1 MTDRER
7 QSVAEE
13 DMQPEAVHLE
23 IAGLEMDLQRGG
35 RKRAAAAAA
44 EDVHSQVAETHRSLP
59 IGRHLRCM
67 PAEEVG

>member
-1 MTDRER
+1 MTHRER
-7 QSVAEE
+7 QSVAAE

-35 RKRAAAAAA
+35 RKRTAEVAA

-59 IGRHLRCM
+59 IERQSGCM